1 MLTVTAKGTHAF
13 SLRDAPLQ
21 TNLSYT
27 GTFYELQPGDW
38 VKIQARL
45 DSKPD
50 QVRMLQKRELRSA
63 GGALVSESV
72 DCGKETNCIGF
83 RRTIT

>member
-1 MLTVTAKGTHAF
+1 MLTFPSGDTYEF

-27 GTFYELQPGDW
+27 GTLYELQPGDW

-50 QVRMLQKRELRSA
+50 QVRMLQKRHA
-63 GGALVSESV
+63 T
-72 DCGKETNCIGF
+72 D
-83 RRTIT
+83 